1 MVTTKGKILVVDDDP
16 VLLRMLTDTLTAI
29 GYAAIAARDG
39 IEALHLLQESEGR
52 FEVMITDV
60 KMPNMDGISLLKRV
74 RRYFPDLPVVFITG
88 VASDKMITEASPDG
102 YLAKPFRISRLEQL
116 IDRTLESRRN
126 GTAMLQAL
134 RVLVNV
140 PQDDFRETLTEALSY
155 SHYLPFAVS
164 GGDEALEELKR
175 GHFDLMITSLEKA
188 GGDHKTIE
196 YIRREHPDLPVVA
209 VSSSYSPADLNHMTD
224 EGQVDG
230 FARQPFTIG
239 ELLDVLDR
247 ALAPR
252 RDSVL

>member
-1 MVTTKGKILVVDDDP
+1 V
-16 VLLRMLTDTLTAI
+16 
-29 GYAAIAARDG
+29 AAPDG
-39 IEALHLLQESEGR
+39 IEALRLLQEAEGR

-88 VASDKMITEASPDG
+88 VASDKMIAEASPDG

-116 IDRTLESRRN
+116 IERTLESRRS
-126 GTAMLQAL
+126 GAAMLQAL

-140 PQDDFRETLTEALSY
+140 REDGFREVLTEALNY

-175 GHFDLMITSLEKA
+175 GRFDLMITSLEKTTLNDTA
-188 GGDHKTIE
+188 VE
-196 YIRREHPDLPVVA
+196 RIRSEHPDLPVVA
-209 VSSSYSPADLNHMTD
+209 VSSSYSRADLDRMID
-224 EGQVDG
+224 QGQFDG

-252 RDSVL
+252 GSSVS